1 MYDSEKIPGSKPI
14 TMGDWVNLI
23 FYNPY
28 VCLQIE
34 IQPIVL
40 IVLEIRLG
48 WKMLPWKINTK
59 IMSL

>member
-48 WKMLPWKINTK
+48 WKCCLGKLIPK
-59 IMSL
+59 S